1 MTNFPVKFPH
11 VSPEVKLKYEEFTI
25 FSEKRILLTK
35 QKKNFFRATNFK
47 QHSQSKLK
55 NTKKVFLDDE

>member
-11 VSPEVKLKYEEFTI
+11 VSPEVKLKYAEFTI

-35 QKKNFFRATNFK
+35 QKKKTFLEPQISSNI
-47 QHSQSKLK
+47 LK
-55 NTKKVFLDDE
+55 VS